1 MCYNYTNHS
10 HAKWLKSNNP
20 FFLSKISLQVAE
32 TLKGVNA
39 SLALKYRSQ
48 GEGVSTELTTAPKQ
62 SDI

>member
-1 MCYNYTNHS
+1 MLNDSSRTT
-10 HAKWLKSNNP
+10 
-20 FFLSKISLQVAE
+20 FFFSKISSQVAE